1 MEKRY
6 WYITPEDYE
15 IAAKNG
21 IKKDTVNQRVRRY
34 GWDIDRAI
42 TQKSKRVDLPQE
54 VMNKANE
61 IGIDKET
68 VLRRIRE
75 GWNMEEACS
84 TIIGRTGRP
93 RSHPDWVYE
102 MAKKNGIRLATVN
115 HRINYGWDIMR
126 ACTEEV
132 K

>member
-61 IGIDKET
+61 IGINKET

-75 GWNMEEACS
+75 GWDMEEACS
-84 TIIGRTGRP
+84 TTIGRTGRP